1 MPAEPRTLAD
11 LGRQLKSRSL
21 TAHEVTQGCLTRIAE
36 RDRSIN
42 AFITVLADE
51 ALAQAWTADREIA
64 AGGYRGPLHG
74 VPISLKDIIDLR
86 DTPTTAASR
95 VRAGH
100 IARRDAIVVE
110 RLRDAGAIFIGKTNL
125 HEFALGTTNED
136 SAYGPV
142 RHPLDDTRSP
152 GGSSGGS
159 AASVLAGMAYASIGT
174 DTGGSVRI
182 PAAACG
188 LVGLKP
194 TIGEIPTNG
203 VVPLSESLD
212 HVGPLCLS
220 VEDTALVHG
229 ALRNTSNPEAPLPRN
244 ARGLRFGIPRAY
256 FFDLLD
262 SEIAARFDEACARL
276 TSNGVVLDD
285 VTIAHT
291 KEIGAVYVHIAL
303 AEAAVYHAATLE
315 SRPQDYIDNVRLRLE
330 MGRYILAED
339 YVRAQRGRQIL
350 TQEVTEALAGRDGLL
365 LPSLPVPATR
375 LGAPT
380 VSIGGSEETVRNI
393 TLRLTQLFNITG
405 HPAISLPCG
414 RTSEGLPAG
423 LQIVGT
429 RRRTPE
435 LLQVASAVEK
445 VLGERAAAC

>member
-1 MPAEPRTLAD
+1 MTAEPRTLAD
-11 LGRQLKSRSL
+11 LGRLLKSRAV
-21 TAHEVTQGCLTRIAE
+21 TAEATVEGCLARITE
-36 RDRSIN
+36 RNRSIN
-42 AFITVLADE
+42 AYITVLVDE
-51 ALAQAWTADREIA
+51 ALTQAQEADREIA
-64 AGGYRGPLHG
+64 AGRYRGPLHG

-86 DTPTTAASR
+86 NTPTTAASR
-95 VRAGH
+95 VRDGH
-100 IARRDAIVVE
+100 VAQRDATVVG
-110 RLRDAGAIFIGKTNL
+110 RLREAGAIFVGKTNL

-142 RHPLDDTRSP
+142 VHPFDDTRSP

-159 AASVLAGMAYASIGT
+159 AASVLTRMAYASIGT

-194 TIGEIPTNG
+194 TIGEIPSEG
-203 VVPLSESLD
+203 VVPLSETLD

-220 VEDTALVHG
+220 VEDAALLYG
-229 ALRNTSNPEAPLPRN
+229 ALRGLPDPIVAA
-244 ARGLRFGIPRAY
+244 AREVRDLRFGIPRAY

-262 SEIAARFDEACARL
+262 PQVAARFEEACDQL
-276 TSNGVVLDD
+276 TAGGAILED
-285 VTIAHT
+285 VTIGHT
-291 KEIGAVYVHIAL
+291 KEIGPIYVHIAL
-303 AEAAVYHAATLE
+303 PEAVSYHAPTLE
-315 SRPQDYIDNVRLRLE
+315 SRPQDYTENVRLRLE

-339 YVRAQRGRQIL
+339 YVRAQRGRL
-350 TQEVTEALAGRDGLL
+350 VLMHEVQEALNGRDGLL

-380 VSIGGSEETVRNI
+380 VSIGGVEEPVRNI

-414 RTSEGLPAG
+414 KTDEGLPVG
-423 LQIVGT
+423 LQIVGA
-429 RRRTPE
+429 RNRTPE
-435 LLQVASAVEK
+435 LLQVAAAVEGT
-445 VLGERAAAC
+445 LGTAC

>member
-1 MPAEPRTLAD
+1 
-11 LGRQLKSRSL
+11 
-21 TAHEVTQGCLTRIAE
+21 
-36 RDRSIN
+36 
-42 AFITVLADE
+42 
-51 ALAQAWTADREIA
+51 
-64 AGGYRGPLHG
+64 
-74 VPISLKDIIDLR
+74 
-86 DTPTTAASR
+86 
-95 VRAGH
+95 
-100 IARRDAIVVE
+100 
-110 RLRDAGAIFIGKTNL
+110 LRDAGAIFIGKTNL

-142 RHPLDDTRSP
+142 RHPLDGTRSP

-194 TIGEIPTNG
+194 TIGEIPTDG

-220 VEDTALVHG
+220 VEDAALVYEV
-229 ALRNTSNPEAPLPRN
+229 LRGISSPEPLSPRDVQ
-244 ARGLRFGIPRAY
+244 GLRFGIPREY
-256 FFDLLD
+256 FLDLLD
-262 SEIAARFDEACARL
+262 SEIAARFEDACARL
-276 TSNGVVLDD
+276 TSEGAVLDD
-285 VTIAHT
+285 VTIRHT
-291 KEIGAVYVHIAL
+291 KEIGAIYLHVAL
-303 AEAAVYHAATLE
+303 PEAAAYHAATLE
-315 SRPQDYIDNVRLRLE
+315 SAPDDYNGNVRLRLE

-380 VSIGGSEETVRNI
+380 VSVGGSEETVRNI
-393 TLRLTQLFNITG
+393 TLRLTQLFNISG

-414 RTSEGLPAG
+414 RTSEGLPVG
-423 LQIVGT
+423 LQIVGN
-429 RRRTPE
+429 RNRTPQ

-445 VLGERAAAC
+445 VLGDRVAAC